1 MFQVLIQ
8 YHYLL
13 LQGFLTTLKLLGCI
27 ILIGIPFGILLGVI
41 GGRYN
46 SEMGKVIKASRFITK
61 VIPVLVFLFWL
72 HYPLQSLLGI
82 VVDPFWTTII
92 ALGIINMVATAH
104 IVTIELELLPKS
116 YREAGI
122 TLGMSKNQ
130 VVKYIELPLLIR
142 RTLPQLLLNQASM
155 LEYTL
160 FASLISVPELFRTAQ
175 TINAMIYK
183 PVEIYSLLVLFFLA
197 ILAPLH
203 LFISWLQK
211 KYVAEYA

>member
-8 YHYLL
+8 YHNLL

-27 ILIGIPFGILLGVI
+27 MLIGVPIGTLLGVI

-46 SEMGKVIKASRFITK
+46 HELGKIIKASRFITK

-72 HYPLQSLLGI
+72 HYPLQGLLGI
-82 VVDPFWTTII
+82 VVDPFWTTVLALGLINII
-92 ALGIINMVATAH
+92 ATAYV
-104 IVTIELELLPKS
+104 VTTELELLPKS

-142 RTLPQLLLNQASM
+142 RTLPQLLLNQTSM

-183 PVEIYSLLVLFFLA
+183 PVEIYSLLVLFFLL

-203 LFISWLQK
+203 LLISWLQK

>member
-27 ILIGIPFGILLGVI
+27 MLIGIPFGILLGVI
-41 GGRYN
+41 CGRYN
-46 SEMGKVIKASRFITK
+46 PKIGKVIKASRFITK

-72 HYPLQSLLGI
+72 HYPLQSLLG
-82 VVDPFWTTII
+82 VVIDPFWTTIL
-92 ALGIINMVATAH
+92 ALGLVNMIATANV
-104 IVTIELELLPKS
+104 VTIELELLPKS

-130 VVKYIELPLLIR
+130 VVKYVELPLLIR
-142 RTLPQLLLNQASM
+142 RTSPQLLLNQASM

-203 LFISWLQK
+203 LFISWIQK

>member
-8 YHYLL
+8 YHNLL

-27 ILIGIPFGILLGVI
+27 MLIGVPIGTLLGVI

-46 SEMGKVIKASRFITK
+46 HELGKIIKASRFITK

-72 HYPLQSLLGI
+72 HYPLQGLLGI
-82 VVDPFWTTII
+82 VVDPFWTTVLALGLINII
-92 ALGIINMVATAH
+92 ATAYV
-104 IVTIELELLPKS
+104 VTTELELLPKS

-130 VVKYIELPLLIR
+130 VVKYIELPLLVR
-142 RTLPQLLLNQASM
+142 RTLPQLLLNQTSM

-183 PVEIYSLLVLFFLA
+183 PVEIYSLLVLFFLL

-203 LFISWLQK
+203 LLISWLQK

>member
-27 ILIGIPFGILLGVI
+27 MLIGIPVGILLGVI

-46 SEMGKVIKASRFITK
+46 SEIGKVIKAGRFITK
-61 VIPVLVFLFWL
+61 VIPVLVLLFWL
-72 HYPLQSLLGI
+72 HYPLQGLLGI

-92 ALGIINMVATAH
+92 ALGIINMIATAYVVAT
-104 IVTIELELLPKS
+104 ELELLPKS

-183 PVEIYSLLVLFFLA
+183 PVEIYSLLVLFFLL

>member
-46 SEMGKVIKASRFITK
+46 SEIGKVIKASRFITK

-92 ALGIINMVATAH
+92 ALGIINMIATAH

-116 YREAGI
+116 YSEAGI

-130 VVKYIELPLLIR
+130 VIKYIELPLLIR

>member
-1 MFQVLIQ
+1 MLQILIQ
-8 YHYLL
+8 YHNLL
-13 LQGFLTTLKLLGCI
+13 LQGFLTTIELLGCI
-27 ILIGIPFGILLGVI
+27 ILIGITFGIPLGVI
-41 GGRYN
+41 GVRYN
-46 SEMGKVIKASRFITK
+46 PEIGKVIKTTRFITK

-72 HYPLQSLLGI
+72 HYPLQGLLGI
-82 VVDPFWTTII
+82 VVNPFWTTII
-92 ALGIINMVATAH
+92 ALGIINMIGTAH
-104 IVTIELELLPKS
+104 IITTELELLPKS

-130 VVKYIELPLLIR
+130 VIKHIELPLLIR
-142 RTLPQLLLNQASM
+142 RVLPQLLLNQASM

-183 PVEIYSLLVLFFLA
+183 PVEIYSLLVLFFFL

-203 LFISWLQK
+203 LLISRLQN
-211 KYVAEYA
+211 KYIKYYA

>member
-1 MFQVLIQ
+1 MMQVLIQ
-8 YHYLL
+8 YHDLL
-13 LQGFLTTLKLLGCI
+13 LQGFFTTLKLLGSI
-27 ILIGIPFGILLGVI
+27 MLIGIPFGILLGVI

-46 SEMGKVIKASRFITK
+46 PEIGKVIKVGRFITK
-61 VIPVLVFLFWL
+61 VIPVLVLLFWL
-72 HYPLQSLLGI
+72 HYPLQGLLGI

-92 ALGIINMVATAH
+92 ALGIINMIATAN
-104 IVTIELELLPKS
+104 VVASELELLPKS

-130 VVKYIELPLLIR
+130 VVKYIELPLLFR

-183 PVEIYSLLVLFFLA
+183 PVEIYSLLVLFFLI

-203 LFISWLQK
+203 LFISWFQK
-211 KYVAEYA
+211 KYIAKYA

>member
-41 GGRYN
+41 SGRYN
-46 SEMGKVIKASRFITK
+46 SEIGKVIKASRFITK

-82 VVDPFWTTII
+82 VIDPFWTTII

-104 IVTIELELLPKS
+104 VVTIELELLPKS

-130 VVKYIELPLLIR
+130 VVKYIELPLLIQ

-183 PVEIYSLLVLFFLA
+183 PVEIYSLLVLFFLV

-203 LFISWLQK
+203 LLILWLQK

>member
-1 MFQVLIQ
+1 MFQILLQ
-8 YHYLL
+8 YNHLF

-27 ILIGIPFGILLGVI
+27 ILIGVPLGTLLGII

-46 SEMGKVIKASRFITK
+46 KDVGKFIKASRFITK

-72 HYPLQSLLGI
+72 HYPLQGLLGI
-82 VVDPFWTTII
+82 VVDPFYTTII
-92 ALGIINMVATAH
+92 ALGIINMIATAH
-104 IVTIELELLPKS
+104 IVTTELELLPKS
-116 YREAGI
+116 YRESGI

-130 VVKYIELPLLIR
+130 VIRFIELPLLLR
-142 RTLPQLLLNQASM
+142 RTLPQLLLNQAAM

-175 TINAMIYK
+175 TINAMIYR
-183 PVEIYSLLVLFFLA
+183 PIEIYSLLVLFFLI
-197 ILAPLH
+197 ILVPLH
-203 LFISWLQK
+203 LLVSWLQK

>member
-8 YHYLL
+8 YHHLL

-27 ILIGIPFGILLGVI
+27 MLIGVPFGTLLGVI
-41 GGRYN
+41 GGRY
-46 SEMGKVIKASRFITK
+46 SFEVGKMVKVARFITK
-61 VIPVLVFLFWL
+61 VIPVLVLLFWL
-72 HYPLQSLLGI
+72 HYPLQGMLGI
-82 VVDPFWTTII
+82 VIDPFWTTIF
-92 ALGIINMVATAH
+92 ALGLINIIAVAN
-104 IVTIELELLPKS
+104 IVASELELLPKS

-130 VVKYIELPLLIR
+130 IVKHIELPLLVR
-142 RTLPQLLLNQASM
+142 RTLPQLLLTQAAM

-183 PVEIYSLLVLFFLA
+183 PVEIYSLLVLFFLI

-203 LFISWLQK
+203 LLISWLQK
-211 KYVAEYA
+211 KYIAEYA

>member
-27 ILIGIPFGILLGVI
+27 ILIGVPLGTLLGVI

-46 SEMGKVIKASRFITK
+46 PEVGKVIKASRFITK

-82 VVDPFWTTII
+82 VIDPFWTTII
-92 ALGIINMVATAH
+92 ALGIINMIATAH
-104 IVTIELELLPKS
+104 VVTIELELLPKS
-116 YREAGI
+116 YLEAGI

-203 LFISWLQK
+203 LLISWLKK

>member
-1 MFQVLIQ
+1 M
-8 YHYLL
+8 
-13 LQGFLTTLKLLGCI
+13 
-27 ILIGIPFGILLGVI
+27 LIGIPVGILLGVI

-46 SEMGKVIKASRFITK
+46 SEIGKVIKAGRFITK
-61 VIPVLVFLFWL
+61 VIPVLVLLFWL
-72 HYPLQSLLGI
+72 HYPLQGLLGI

-92 ALGIINMVATAH
+92 ALGIINMIATAYVVAT
-104 IVTIELELLPKS
+104 ELELLPKS

-183 PVEIYSLLVLFFLA
+183 PVEIYSLLVLFFLL